1 MLNRYRTLYRG
12 CQTKC
17 ASCKTGEMNKH
28 SGDSVDDGYS
38 REKEERTS
46 ECKMESHMPTRLER
60 VHVREQA
67 RKWTGRRHI

>member
-1 MLNRYRTLYRG
+1 
-12 CQTKC
+12 
-17 ASCKTGEMNKH
+17 MNKH

-46 ECKMESHMPTRLER
+46 EYKMESHIPTRHER